1 MSEGGGQRGGRRDEQ
16 EGRWRMRE
24 SDGGWGW
31 GASGG
36 ESRVNDFR

>member
-1 MSEGGGQRGGRRDEQ
+1 MKEGDRGVAGGMNRKDDG
-16 EGRWRMRE
+16 RMRE